1 MLRRQLPGIVHT
13 VKGSHHLKVLE
24 QVPAGASAWQP
35 VADGKWMPADGG
47 ASNGRQWL
55 HEPGA
60 TVVPA
65 AGEEKLS
72 CPRPGFA
79 GN

>member
-1 MLRRQLPGIVHT
+1 MHS
-13 VKGSHHLKVLE
+13 VKGAHHLKVLA
-24 QVPAGASAWQP
+24 QVPAGGSAWQP

-47 ASNGRQWL
+47 RSNGGQWL
-55 HEPGA
+55 HEPGS
-60 TVVPA
+60 TVVVPA
-65 AGEEKLS
+65 AGEEQLS